1 MKRLLAV
8 NQGLDLLLIPG
19 VILALYM
26 AFQYAPRESTM
37 GDVQR
42 IFYFH
47 VPFALGSFLAFGAVL
62 VASLGYLIKRE
73 LSWDRAAH
81 AAVEVGFLY
90 CTLVLLTGPVW
101 AKSAWGVWWTWDA
114 RLTSTLMLWLIFASY
129 LFLRTYMSDDPRLP
143 RFASVLGILGALNVP
158 VVYYSALWFNVHHP
172 KPVVLRSGGLDPDMA
187 FAFRICMLV
196 LTLLMASLFVKR
208 WLLGR
213 LEAERV
219 LLEAQIQDREDR

>member
-1 MKRLLAV
+1 MKRLLALI
-8 NQGLDLLLIPG
+8 QGLDLLLIPG
-19 VILALYM
+19 VIFALYM

-47 VPFALGSFLAFGAVL
+47 VPFALGSFMAFGVVM
-62 VASLGYLIKRE
+62 VASVGYLMKRE
-73 LSWDRAAH
+73 LSWDCAAH

-90 CTLVLLTGPVW
+90 TTLVLLTGPVW
-101 AKSAWGVWWTWDA
+101 AKAAWGVWWTWDA

-129 LFLRTYMSDDPRLP
+129 LFLRTYMADDPRLP

-172 KPVVLRSGGLDPDMA
+172 KPTVLRSGGLDPNMA
-187 FAFRICMLV
+187 VSFRVSMLV
-196 LTLLMASLFVKR
+196 ITLLMVSLFVKR

-213 LEAERV
+213 LEAERM
-219 LLEAQIQDREDR
+219 LLEARIEDQEDR

>member
-1 MKRLLAV
+1 MNRILALGRV
-8 NQGLDLLLIPG
+8 LDLLLIPG
-19 VILALYM
+19 VAIALFM
-26 AFQYAPRESTM
+26 AFEYAPRESTM

-47 VPFALGSFLAFGAVL
+47 VPFALGSFLAFGVVL
-62 VASLGYLIKRE
+62 VASVGYLARRS
-73 LSWDRAAH
+73 LSFDRAAH

-101 AKSAWGVWWTWDA
+101 AKAAWGVWWTWDA

-129 LFLRTYMSDDPRLP
+129 LFLRTYMADDPRLP

-172 KPVVLRSGGLDPDMA
+172 KPTVLRSGGLDPEMA
-187 FAFRICMLV
+187 VAFRVSMLV
-196 LTLLMASLFVKR
+196 LTLLLVSLFLKR
-208 WLLGR
+208 WTIGR
-213 LEAERV
+213 LEAERL
-219 LLEAQIQDREDR
+219 LLEAQLEDREGR